1 MAVLELY
8 SWKGKCWTCMKAY
21 FISIRGYP
29 EYNNDGFT
37 CTYLGQKE
45 VYYFYSEMIYISKL
59 TIDVYVESEWGTSY
73 NMMFYTNR
81 NL

>member
-1 MAVLELY
+1 
-8 SWKGKCWTCMKAY
+8 MKAY

-37 CTYLGQKE
+37 CPYLGQKE

-81 NL
+81 NLWWW